1 MQLTTSMIVS
11 DFLYG
16 VVLALFFVWI
26 PVYPLR
32 TMLCTFAPVAF
43 NWWILWL
50 LSDPVSFRTDM
61 QTLIVALGGFCAAQA
76 VSLPSLVRYLKQ
88 RDA

>member
-1 MQLTTSMIVS
+1 MQLPTSTIVG

-16 VVLALFFVWI
+16 AVLALFFVWI

-32 TMLCTFAPVAF
+32 TILCTFAPVAF
-43 NWWILWL
+43 GWWVLWM

-61 QTLIVALGGFCAAQA
+61 QTLIVALGGFCSAQLI
-76 VSLPSLVRYLKQ
+76 SLPGLIRYFRRK
-88 RDA
+88 DA